1 MKSDLQKN
9 KSKQREEKE
18 KKKRR
23 RREISPYKQK
33 GFKAK

>member
-23 RREISPYKQK
+23 REISPYKQK